1 MDKLKKSN
9 IKSEAAKYES
19 KKSLDG
25 YMKFLKGNVGI
36 VGKNKFKSNGAIKK
50 K

>member
-1 MDKLKKSN
+1 MDKLKKSS
-9 IKSEAAKYES
+9 IKSAAKYES